1 MNLGQSVLE
10 KRIIVSMGPGGVGK
24 TTLAAT
30 LGLQAAV
37 MGRRALV
44 LTIDP
49 AMRLASALGLAK
61 LEAGQTQTLTVGTL
75 EQLSVRARVPL
86 DVVMLDTGRSLKEL
100 IAREVSDPERR
111 TKILTHPFFRRL
123 CEDLAGSREYAAM
136 EDLYHLYMRGEYD
149 LVVVDTPPTIHGMD
163 FLDAPDRILDV
174 LGNDGYRWLMR
185 PALLAGKIGL
195 LTLDFSGGYVVKI
208 LSKFTGLAFLKELAT
223 FINLFSGLMEGF
235 RERAAALKEILRSD
249 SSSFVLVTS
258 PDASQSQEVLSLHKR
273 LMSRDLAPEVLVVNR
288 VSPTPPPL
296 PQGPTWRQLL
306 AEKLTA
312 SQAGSQEQVE
322 HSIAVMERAQRM
334 LQMLAD
340 RDRRRV
346 EELRRKLAGR
356 SSLVNVA
363 LLEQDVHD
371 IAGLERLR
379 RLIFDGREQN
389 GKFRDFHT
397 RA

>member
-1 MNLGQSVLE
+1 
-10 KRIIVSMGPGGVGK
+10 
-24 TTLAAT
+24 
-30 LGLQAAV
+30 
-37 MGRRALV
+37 
-44 LTIDP
+44 
-49 AMRLASALGLAK
+49 
-61 LEAGQTQTLTVGTL
+61 
-75 EQLSVRARVPL
+75 
-86 DVVMLDTGRSLKEL
+86 
-100 IAREVSDPERR
+100 
-111 TKILTHPFFRRL
+111 
-123 CEDLAGSREYAAM
+123 
-136 EDLYHLYMRGEYD
+136 
-149 LVVVDTPPTIHGMD
+149 
-163 FLDAPDRILDV
+163 
-174 LGNDGYRWLMR
+174 
-185 PALLAGKIGL
+185 
-195 LTLDFSGGYVVKI
+195 
-208 LSKFTGLAFLKELAT
+208 LAFLKELAT

>member
-174 LGNDGYRWLMR
+174 LDDNGYRWLMR

-195 LTLDFSGGYVVKI
+195 LALDFSGGYIVKI

-223 FINLFSGLMEGF
+223 FIDLFSGLMEGF

-249 SSSFVLVTS
+249 SSSFVLVSS
-258 PDASQSQEVLSLHKR
+258 PDASQSQEVLALHRR
-273 LMSRDLAPEVLVVNR
+273 LTSRDLAPEVLVVNR
-288 VSPTPPPL
+288 VSPAPPPL

-306 AEKLTA
+306 VEKLTA
-312 SQAGSQEQVE
+312 LRAGSQEQVE
-322 HSIAVMERAQRM
+322 RSIAVMERAQRM

-340 RDRRRV
+340 RDLRRV
-346 EELRRKLAGR
+346 EELRRKLADR

-379 RLIFDGREQN
+379 RSIFDRRE
-389 GKFRDFHT
+389 
-397 RA
+397 